1 MNRTFTLN
9 GQLVHARPITTNM
22 MCQFSEE
29 GLDLS
34 KMGSQPWIF
43 ARSYVAKCLNISLSE
58 AGKRLD
64 DHFKNGGTLT
74 DIMEPFGEEA
84 ADSGF
89 FQAINRMVDKI
100 TEPTP
105 ETQEGI

>member
-1 MNRTFTLN
+1 MQRTFVLN
-9 GQLVHARPITTNM
+9 GTIVNARPITTNM

-64 DHFKNGGTLT
+64 AHFKNGGTLT

-89 FQAINRMVDKI
+89 FQAINRMVDKAQ
-100 TEPTP
+100 TETAE
-105 ETQEGI
+105 ETEIS